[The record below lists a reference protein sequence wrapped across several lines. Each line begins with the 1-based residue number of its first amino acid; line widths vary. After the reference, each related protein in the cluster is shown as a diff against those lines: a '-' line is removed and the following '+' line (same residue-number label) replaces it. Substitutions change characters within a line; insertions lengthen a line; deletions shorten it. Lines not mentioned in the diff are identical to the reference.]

1 MGAWAHFNIENVG
14 GCLMAWA
21 SQRSRRAI
29 NYAFIV
35 VSDRISGPSCI
46 FPSYT
51 WAPFQSKWGRAK
63 TAVASNRAAAVSSM
77 PYAAFQYCK
86 VIWFYKSGHFRII
99 HKGYAELLRSR
110 SFRQQLRHDHEPL
123 VVGIGIV
130 ILPAAGGKGQDGIIF
145 GESHAVKVK
154 PVFPCNRFKEADQII
169 SRGIRR
175 NIVKANIRDE

>member
-1 MGAWAHFNIENVG
+1 
-14 GCLMAWA
+14 MAWA

-35 VSDRISGPSCI
+35 VSDRISGPSYI

-51 WAPFQSKWGRAK
+51 WAPFQSNWGRAK

-99 HKGYAELLRSR
+99 HKGYAEILCGCAL
-110 SFRQQLRHDHEPL
+110 RQQLRHDHEPL
-123 VVGIGIV
+123 VAGIGLV
-130 ILPAAGGKGQDGIIF
+130 ILPAAGGKGQDGIF
-145 GESHAVKVK
+145 LGEGHTVKIQ
-154 PVFPCNRFKEADQII
+154 PVFPRNRLKEAGQII

-175 NIVKANIRDE
+175 NIVKANIRDEQRSFPEAALFVGL

>member
-1 MGAWAHFNIENVG
+1 
-14 GCLMAWA
+14 MAWA

-51 WAPFQSKWGRAK
+51 WAPFQSNWGRAK

-77 PYAAFQYCK
+77 PYAVFQYCK

-99 HKGYAELLRSR
+99 HKGYAELLRYSTL
-110 SFRQQLRHDHEPL
+110 RQQLRHEDEPL
-123 VVGIGIV
+123 IAGVVLIV
-130 ILPAAGGKGQDGIIF
+130 LPAAGGKSQHGVLLAEGYT
-145 GESHAVKVK
+145 VKIQ
-154 PVFPCNRFKEADQII
+154 PVLFCHLLKEVCQLLTCGVGSDVIK
-169 SRGIRR
+169 
-175 NIVKANIRDE
+175 VNIRWG

>member
-14 GCLMAWA
+14 GCRMAWA

-35 VSDRISGPSCI
+35 VSNRISGPSCI

-51 WAPFQSKWGRAK
+51 WAPFQSKWGREK
-63 TAVASNRAAAVSSM
+63 TAAASNRAAAVSSM

-99 HKGYAELLRSR
+99 HKRHSELLCSCAL
-110 SFRQQLRHDHEPL
+110 RQQLRHDHKPL
-123 VVGIGIV
+123 VAGIGIV
-130 ILPAAGGKGQDGIIF
+130 ILPAAGGKGQDGIF
-145 GESHAVKVK
+145 LGESHAVKVK
-154 PVFPCNRFKEADQII
+154 PVFRATVSKKLTRSSPVGSGAI
-169 SRGIRR
+169 
-175 NIVKANIRDE
+175 